1 MTLAVTITF
10 RSSSAPTYHEAV
22 RLARQAAVY
31 KEAPAGDASL
41 IHTASFF
48 DTKPETLATLSALW
62 ALVGTW
68 NVTRLSIDS
77 LDLRPHEL
85 ELDEVDPAEPEDR
98 RNARGPATSA
108 ACARRFRISSLRRC
122 RWA

>member
-62 ALVGTW
+62 ALVGSW
-68 NVTRLSIDS
+68 KVTRLSIDS

-85 ELDEVDPAEPEDR
+85 DPHELDPAGPGDR
-98 RNARGPATSA
+98 VIARKLAASA
-108 ACARRFRISSLRRC
+108 ACSRRFRFSSLRRC